1 MIQSEINSETKFT
14 LSKIAEEQRM
24 DIREKAGALEAFQ
37 KQLKKDNKGK
47 IVEVDREE
55 IFSIETIT
63 IILLEIQGLSEE
75 TRVNNEGHRL

>member
-1 MIQSEINSETKFT
+1 
-14 LSKIAEEQRM
+14 M